1 MASNSITVKAKGYST
16 ANAYTFKID
25 ANETGNVS
33 GNSREI
39 TATLSC
45 YAVNP
50 GGYQSFSS
58 PRAYVIVDGSTKD
71 TQTIKNIWPRKSWV
85 TLASWT
91 GYLTA
96 GQSHTITGRYNSN
109 TNSYNYLPASGNND
123 VSVTLSLAAVSVSN
137 RIDHWSWGYE
147 NGEGN
152 NGGANGAYLLANTY
166 FSKNVGESYSIGS
179 GNGTTIPNGFYLQQ
193 SYGTAS
199 VNGSWGSY
207 SFGTVMTQGS
217 SQMSFEYDYFP
228 NTYTITYNLNG
239 GINNSSNP
247 SSYNVLY
254 GKTFLNPSRTGYQFN
269 GWYDGNTKV
278 TGINEGKNATF
289 SSASDLY
296 NQLSSRTIGDKTIS
310 ANWIPN
316 QYVIVFNANGGEG
329 LMNNQTLSYDLSS
342 SLTAN
347 VFTRNGYLFLG
358 WGTNASD
365 TTPTYSNGQSVINL
379 TSENGGVINLYA
391 IWKEENVIL
400 RTKKDDVW
408 VKGKGYYKKGNSW
421 VKIKKVYV
429 KKNGQWVKGK

>member
-109 TNSYNYLPASGNND
+109 TNSYNYLPASGNHD
-123 VSVTLSLAAVSVSN
+123 VSVTLSLSAVSVWN
-137 RIDHWSWGYE
+137 DINAFQPD
-147 NGEGN
+147 
-152 NGGANGAYLLANTY
+152 
-166 FSKNVGESYSIGS
+166 
-179 GNGTTIPNGFYLQQ
+179 
-193 SYGTAS
+193 
-199 VNGSWGSY
+199 
-207 SFGTVMTQGS
+207 GS
-217 SQMSFEYDYFP
+217 SQNGLIFDLSTSDGSSWSNLTNEPDSFSKPIGTTATISNIRSNVHGAHYTTNSVTGDGASSFSWTFNTANYSANMYSAWNNHTITIYADDGIEDITNPVWGWTGRYKQGVVTFGNSLIIATTTKTGYHWLNYSGDVSSTDQSYTFTVDDKDYNIYANTAP
-228 NTYTITYNLNG
+228 NTYTIKYNSNG
-239 GINNSSNP
+239 GVGTTSNSTH
-247 SSYNVLY
+247 SYNVASNL
-254 GKTFLNPSRTGYQFN
+254 TT
-269 GWYDGNTKV
+269 
-278 TGINEGKNATF
+278 NA
-289 SSASDLY
+289 
-296 NQLSSRTIGDKTIS
+296 
-310 ANWIPN
+310 
-316 QYVIVFNANGGEG
+316 
-329 LMNNQTLSYDLSS
+329 
-342 SLTAN
+342 
-347 VFTRNGYLFLG
+347 FTRDGYSFLG
-358 WGTNASD
+358 WSTNASD

-400 RTKKDDVW
+400 RTKKDNVW
-408 VKGKGYYKKGNSW
+408 MKGKGYYKKGKSW

>member
-50 GGYQSFSS
+50 GGYQSFKT

-109 TNSYNYLPASGNND
+109 TNSYNYLPASGNYD
-123 VSVTLSLAAVSVSN
+123 VSVTLSLSAVSVWN
-137 RIDHWSWGYE
+137 DINAFQPD
-147 NGEGN
+147 
-152 NGGANGAYLLANTY
+152 
-166 FSKNVGESYSIGS
+166 
-179 GNGTTIPNGFYLQQ
+179 
-193 SYGTAS
+193 
-199 VNGSWGSY
+199 
-207 SFGTVMTQGS
+207 GS
-217 SQMSFEYDYFP
+217 SQNGLIFDLSTSDGSSWSNLTNEPDSFSKPIGTTATISNIRSNVHGAHYTTNSVTGDGASSFSWTFNTANYSANMYSAWNNHTITIYADDGIEDITNPAWGWTGRYKQGVVTFGNSLIIATTTKTGYHWLNYSGDVSSTDQSYTFTVDDKDYNIYANTAP
-228 NTYTITYNLNG
+228 NTYTIKYNSNGGVGTTSNSTHTYNVA
-239 GINNSSNP
+239 SN
-247 SSYNVLY
+247 L
-254 GKTFLNPSRTGYQFN
+254 TT
-269 GWYDGNTKV
+269 
-278 TGINEGKNATF
+278 NA
-289 SSASDLY
+289 
-296 NQLSSRTIGDKTIS
+296 
-310 ANWIPN
+310 
-316 QYVIVFNANGGEG
+316 
-329 LMNNQTLSYDLSS
+329 
-342 SLTAN
+342 
-347 VFTRNGYLFLG
+347 FTRDGYSFLG
-358 WGTNASD
+358 WSTNASD

-400 RTKKDDVW
+400 RTKKDNVW
-408 VKGKGYYKKGNSW
+408 MKGKGYYKKGKSW

>member
-109 TNSYNYLPASGNND
+109 TNSYNYLPASGNHD
-123 VSVTLSLAAVSVSN
+123 VSVTLSLAAVSVWN
-137 RIDHWSWGYE
+137 DINAFQPD
-147 NGEGN
+147 
-152 NGGANGAYLLANTY
+152 
-166 FSKNVGESYSIGS
+166 
-179 GNGTTIPNGFYLQQ
+179 
-193 SYGTAS
+193 
-199 VNGSWGSY
+199 
-207 SFGTVMTQGS
+207 GS
-217 SQMSFEYDYFP
+217 SQNGLIFDLSTSDGSSWINLTNEPDSFSKPIGTTATISNIRSNVHGAHYTTNSVTGDGASSFSWTFNTANYSANMYSTWNNHTITIYADDGIEDITNPAWGWTGRYKQGVVTFGNSLIVVTTMKTGYHWLNYSGDVSSTDQSYTFTVDDKDYNIYANTAP
-228 NTYTITYNLNG
+228 NTYTIKYNSNGGVGTTSNSTHTYNVA
-239 GINNSSNP
+239 SN
-247 SSYNVLY
+247 L
-254 GKTFLNPSRTGYQFN
+254 TT
-269 GWYDGNTKV
+269 
-278 TGINEGKNATF
+278 NA
-289 SSASDLY
+289 
-296 NQLSSRTIGDKTIS
+296 
-310 ANWIPN
+310 
-316 QYVIVFNANGGEG
+316 
-329 LMNNQTLSYDLSS
+329 
-342 SLTAN
+342 
-347 VFTRNGYLFLG
+347 FTRDGYSFLG

-400 RTKKDDVW
+400 RTKKDNVW